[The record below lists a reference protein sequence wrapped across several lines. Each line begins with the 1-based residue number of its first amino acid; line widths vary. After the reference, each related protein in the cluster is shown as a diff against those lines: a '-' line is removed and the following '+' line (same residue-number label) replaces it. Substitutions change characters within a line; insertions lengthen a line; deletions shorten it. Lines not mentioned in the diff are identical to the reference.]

1 MTGTTAAQ
9 RPPEPDWLAMTDEEL
24 SAYRDAENRFR
35 ASEAARAFTGQP
47 DPGAT
52 TEWRHVALDGREL
65 PVRVYRPA
73 PAHDGEDTDGTDR
86 TAQTDRANRTAQTDL
101 TTQADR
107 TDLTAQVAQ
116 VAQAT
121 QATQADRT
129 ALPLVL
135 HVHGGGFVGTAVQCD
150 WVNSHLA
157 ARLPALVVSV
167 EHRLLAP
174 GSPLSAAVDDGWD
187 VLQHVIR
194 HAAQWGVDPAR
205 TVVFGESC
213 GALITALTAIR
224 ARETGLRLRAQV
236 LVNPAVDVT
245 GTMFDYASIAENASG
260 PGLAEPQLRLFQ
272 RLAVPPGTDARA
284 LSPLYAD
291 SLKELPPALVVVPT
305 RDAVAD
311 HGRRYAERLEEAG
324 TSVRLTE
331 YPGAIHGFLSLP
343 GVVPQA
349 EDARTEI
356 LAFLRASLAESGEGT
371 APR

>member
-1 MTGTTAAQ
+1 MAGTTAAQ
-9 RPPEPDWLAMTDEEL
+9 RPPEPDWPAMTDEDL

-73 PAHDGEDTDGTDR
+73 PVHDVEDTDGTDR
-86 TAQTDRANRTAQTDL
+86 TAETDRTDRTAET
-101 TTQADR
+101 DR
-107 TDLTAQVAQ
+107 TDLTAQADQAAQ
-116 VAQAT
+116 TDRTDLTAQTA
-121 QATQADRT
+121 RT

-174 GSPLSAAVDDGWD
+174 DSPLSAAVDDGWD
-187 VLQHVIR
+187 VLQHVMR

-245 GTMFDYASIAENASG
+245 GTMFDYASVAEHASG

-272 RLAVPPGTDARA
+272 RLAVPPGADART

-291 SLKELPPALVVVPT
+291 SLEELPPALVVVPT

-349 EDARTEI
+349 EAARTEI
-356 LAFLRASLAESGEGT
+356 LAFLRASLAESGDGT
-371 APR
+371 ASR